1 MDTDVVH
8 KPQITKSPNQQS
20 LMQEQNRD
28 VARKLGIA
36 TGAMFTFP
44 LIVYFACFHFVFAH
58 KDFPEAWA
66 GIMAVIAANV
76 VIAAYVWSAF
86 SEPDDD
92 FDGGKKDDND
102 AAAPR
107 VGVHKLR
114 TD

>member
-1 MDTDVVH
+1 
-8 KPQITKSPNQQS
+8 
-20 LMQEQNRD
+20 MQEQNRD

-44 LIVYFACFHFVFAH
+44 LFVYFACFHLFFAH
-58 KDFPEAWA
+58 KENPEAWG
-66 GIMAVIAANV
+66 GIMAVFAANI

-92 FDGGKKDDND
+92 FDGGTKGD

-107 VGVHKLR
+107 VGIHKLR